1 MAGNGHTRV
10 LSSGCPAVLGQE
22 ATVSDERQAV
32 RHLLVLEDSEGRR
45 PILLEA
51 ATYSIG
57 RDPTNSI
64 VLHSKMVS
72 RQHAILFRVTSPET
86 NSYLFRLIDG
96 DLQGKRS
103 TNGTLVNGQRIV
115 AHDLRTGDM
124 IVFGGDVR
132 ARYLTLTNMTDTEFQ
147 EFCRSTDVLG
157 FLSKSTNPFAT
168 LVPLS
173 EGNIE
178 NFSEA
183 ALVRLA
189 SYPELTPNP
198 ILEVDLEGRV
208 TYLNPAA
215 VMQFRDLQQQKLA
228 HPLLLGLPEL
238 ARYMKQTQEKVHV
251 REVEY
256 QGRIYEQSIHYIYE
270 SELIRSYVMDV
281 TDRKRAE
288 EQLRNQARREAI
300 INRIIQAMRTTLVA
314 AEVLQITADL
324 LLEALGSTLC
334 LITQTPAPHSPT
346 YASRP
351 QLVSLPNPLIALN
364 QRAIALFEPTLR
376 RGEQVV
382 LAANCPEVPEP
393 LQTDLRTL
401 NVNALVITPLVYL
414 GQLLGQI
421 TLLDCEWE
429 PSEATSVLASDR
441 PLWQQ
446 TLPKSWTPEDLS
458 LLKTIAD
465 QCALAIHQAQL
476 YQQVQELNADLER
489 QVRART
495 AELEQKMQEL
505 ERLNAIKDDF
515 LSTVSHELR
524 TPMANMKM
532 AIHMLKHFAT
542 DDRQKRY
549 LEILANECNRET
561 ELINDLLDLQR
572 LEAGRSQ
579 IQQEVIDLDSWL
591 PSVLEPFRN
600 RMQQRQQSLE
610 VLRPATL
617 PPLLSN
623 RHALARILAELL
635 NNACKYSPAGAQIV
649 VRFDPIGGD
658 RLQIQVSNPSE
669 IPSEELPRI
678 FEKFYRIPNA
688 DPWQQGG
695 TGLGLALT
703 QKLVEQL
710 QGEISA
716 DSAAGMTTFTLSLPL
731 ATGDPST

>member
-1 MAGNGHTRV
+1 MAT
-10 LSSGCPAVLGQE
+10 QE
-22 ATVSDERQAV
+22 REQV
-32 RHLLVLEDSEGRR
+32 RHLLVLEDTAGRR

-64 VLHSKMVS
+64 VLHSKLVS
-72 RQHAILFRVTSPET
+72 RQHGLLLRVTSPDTE
-86 NSYLFRLIDG
+86 SYLFRLIDG

-103 TNGTLVNGQRIV
+103 TNGILVNGQRAV
-115 AHDLRTGDM
+115 SHDLRSGDM

-132 ARYLTLTNMTDTEFQ
+132 ARYLTLTNMTDTEFND
-147 EFCRSTDVLG
+147 FCQSTDVLG
-157 FLSKSTNPFAT
+157 FLSKTTNPFAT
-168 LVPLS
+168 LVP
-173 EGNIE
+173 ENHANIE

-198 ILEVDLEGRV
+198 ILEVDLEGTV

-215 VMQFRDLQQQKLA
+215 VMQFRDLQQRQLS

-238 ARYMKQTQEKVHV
+238 ARYMQQTQEKVHV

-256 QGRIYEQSIHYIYE
+256 QQRIYEQSIHYIYE

-324 LLEALGSTLC
+324 LLEVLGSSLC
-334 LITQTPAPHSPT
+334 LITQTTATETSTAAAHLQPVPPTLLSLNRAVIDT
-346 YASRP
+346 YAP
-351 QLVSLPNPLIALN
+351 ALT
-364 QRAIALFEPTLR
+364 A
-376 RGEQVV
+376 GEQVM
-382 LAANCPEVPEP
+382 LETESS
-393 LQTDLRTL
+393 DLSDWLRQQL
-401 NVNALVITPLVYL
+401 INQRVQALVVTPLIYL
-414 GQLLGQI
+414 GQLLGHI
-421 TLLDCEWE
+421 TLMEVE
-429 PSEATSVLASDR
+429 GETNERTSLFWGDGQRSQV
-441 PLWQQ
+441 
-446 TLPKSWTPEDLS
+446 TLPKGWTAEDVS
-458 LLKTIAD
+458 LVKTIAD
-465 QCALAIHQAQL
+465 QCAIAIHQAQL
-476 YQQVQELNADLER
+476 YQTVQALNADLER

-505 ERLNAIKDDF
+505 ERLNALKDDF

-532 AIHMLKHFAT
+532 AIHMLKHYPM
-542 DDRQKRY
+542 DERQQRY
-549 LEILANECNRET
+549 LDILSNECARET

-579 IQQEVIDLDSWL
+579 IQLECIDLGTWL
-591 PSVLEPFRN
+591 PTVLEPFRH
-600 RMQQRQQSLE
+600 RMQQRQQCLKILQPSH
-610 VLRPATL
+610 L
-617 PPLLSN
+617 PPLRSN
-623 RHALARILAELL
+623 RHSLERILAELL
-635 NNACKYSPAGAQIV
+635 NNAYKYSPAGGQITLSLQLLA
-649 VRFDPIGGD
+649 GD
-658 RLQIQVSNPSE
+658 RLQIDVSNPSE
-669 IPSEELPRI
+669 IPNAELPRI
-678 FEKFYRIPNA
+678 FEKFYRVPNA

-703 QKLVEQL
+703 QKLVQQL
-710 QGEISA
+710 QGEISVR
-716 DSAAGMTTFTLSLPL
+716 SGGGYTTFTLVFPV
-731 ATGDPST
+731 AKTVEG

>member
-1 MAGNGHTRV
+1 
-10 LSSGCPAVLGQE
+10 
-22 ATVSDERQAV
+22 
-32 RHLLVLEDSEGRR
+32 
-45 PILLEA
+45 
-51 ATYSIG
+51 
-57 RDPTNSI
+57 
-64 VLHSKMVS
+64 MVS

-147 EFCRSTDVLG
+147 DFCRSTDVLG

-198 ILEVDLEGRV
+198 ILEVDLEGKV

-300 INRIIQAMRTTLVA
+300 INRIIQAMRTTMVA

-334 LITQTPAPHSPT
+334 LITQTHAPHSPT
-346 YASRP
+346 SASRP
-351 QLVSLPNPLIALN
+351 PFVSLPEDLIALN
-364 QRAIALFEPTLR
+364 QQAIALFEPTLR
-376 RGEQVV
+376 KGEQVV
-382 LAANCPEVPEP
+382 LAVDGPDLPEP
-393 LQTDLRTL
+393 LQRALRSL

-446 TLPKSWTPEDLS
+446 TLPKSWTPEDLG

-532 AIHMLKHFAT
+532 AIYMLKQFAT

-549 LEILANECNRET
+549 LDILANECNRET

-579 IQQEVIDLDSWL
+579 IQQEVIDLNSWL
-591 PSVLEPFRN
+591 PAVLEPFRN

>member
-1 MAGNGHTRV
+1 MSH
-10 LSSGCPAVLGQE
+10 
-22 ATVSDERQAV
+22 ERQAV

-72 RQHAILFRVTSPET
+72 RQHAILLRVTSPET

-115 AHDLRTGDM
+115 AHDLRGGDM

-147 EFCRSTDVLG
+147 DFCRSTDVLG

-173 EGNIE
+173 EGNIENE

-215 VMQFRDLQQQKLA
+215 VMQFRDLQQQKLT

-300 INRIIQAMRTTLVA
+300 INRIIQAMRTTMVA

-334 LITQTPAPHSPT
+334 LITQTHAPNSPT

-351 QLVSLPNPLIALN
+351 QFVSLPNHLIALN
-364 QRAIALFEPTLR
+364 QGAIALFEPALSN
-376 RGEQVV
+376 GEQVV
-382 LAANCPEVPEP
+382 LAASCTDLPQP
-393 LQTDLRTL
+393 LQRDLRTF
-401 NVNALVITPLVYL
+401 NVNALVITPLIYL

-429 PSEATSVLASDR
+429 PSEATSILASGR
-441 PLWQQ
+441 QLWQQ

-458 LLKTIAD
+458 LVKTIAD

-532 AIHMLKHFAT
+532 AIYMLKQFAT

-549 LEILANECNRET
+549 LDILTNECNRET

-579 IQQEVIDLDSWL
+579 IQREVIDLDSWL

-610 VLRPATL
+610 ILRPATL

-669 IPSEELPRI
+669 IPSKELPRI

-716 DSAAGMTTFTLSLPL
+716 DSEAGITTFTLSLPT
-731 ATGDPST
+731 ASGDPTA

>member
-1 MAGNGHTRV
+1 M
-10 LSSGCPAVLGQE
+10 
-22 ATVSDERQAV
+22 SDERQAV

-103 TNGTLVNGQRIV
+103 TNGTVVNGQRIV

-132 ARYLTLTNMTDTEFQ
+132 ARYLALTNMTDTEFQ
-147 EFCRSTDVLG
+147 DFCRSTDVLG

-168 LVPLS
+168 LVPLR

-198 ILEVDLEGRV
+198 ILEVDLEGKV

-300 INRIIQAMRTTLVA
+300 INRIIQAMRTTMVA

-334 LITQTPAPHSPT
+334 LITQTPAPNSPT

-351 QLVSLPNPLIALN
+351 QFASLPKDLIALN
-364 QRAIALFEPTLR
+364 QQAIALFEPTLR
-376 RGEQVV
+376 KGEQVV
-382 LAANCPEVPEP
+382 LAADCTDLPEP
-393 LQTDLRTL
+393 LPRDLKTL
-401 NVNALVITPLVYL
+401 NVNALVITPLIYL

-421 TLLDCEWE
+421 TLLECEWE

-441 PLWQQ
+441 SLWQQ

-532 AIHMLKHFAT
+532 AIHMLKQFAT

-549 LEILANECNRET
+549 LDILANECNRET

-591 PSVLEPFRN
+591 PTVLEPFRN

-623 RHALARILAELL
+623 RHALARILAELI

-710 QGEISA
+710 QGDISA
-716 DSAAGMTTFTLSLPL
+716 DSAAGMTTFTLTLPC
-731 ATGDPST
+731 AAGDPST

>member
-1 MAGNGHTRV
+1 MAT
-10 LSSGCPAVLGQE
+10 QE
-22 ATVSDERQAV
+22 REQV
-32 RHLLVLEDSEGRR
+32 RHLLVLEDAAGRR

-64 VLHSKMVS
+64 VLHSKLVS
-72 RQHAILFRVTSPET
+72 RQHALLLRVTSPESE
-86 NSYLFRLIDG
+86 SYLFRLIDG
-96 DLQGKRS
+96 NLQGKRS
-103 TNGTLVNGQRIV
+103 TNGILVNGQRTL
-115 AHDLRTGDM
+115 AHDLRSGDM

-132 ARYLTLTNMTDTEFQ
+132 ARYLILTNMTNTEFND
-147 EFCRSTDVLG
+147 FCQSTDVLG
-157 FLSKSTNPFAT
+157 FLSKTTNPFAT
-168 LVPLS
+168 LVPD
-173 EGNIE
+173 NQANVE

-198 ILEVDLEGRV
+198 ILEVDLEGTV

-215 VMQFRDLQQQKLA
+215 VMQFPDLQQRKLG

-238 ARYMKQTQEKVHV
+238 ARYMQQTQEKVHV

-324 LLEALGSTLC
+324 LLEVLGSSLC
-334 LITQTPAPHSPT
+334 LITQTIGAETPTFAARAYLHPPPPELLSLNHSVIDI
-346 YASRP
+346 YD
-351 QLVSLPNPLIALN
+351 LAL
-364 QRAIALFEPTLR
+364 RT
-376 RGEQVV
+376 GEQV
-382 LAANCPEVPEP
+382 LLLTNSGDLP
-393 LQTDLRTL
+393 DSLRTSLL
-401 NVNALVITPLVYL
+401 NARVQALLVTPLSYL
-414 GQLLGQI
+414 GQLLGHI
-421 TLLDCEWE
+421 TLLEMENDTTER
-429 PSEATSVLASDR
+429 TSFFLGNPQAQ
-441 PLWQQ
+441 QQ
-446 TLPKSWTPEDLS
+446 TLPSGWTVEDRS
-458 LLKTIAD
+458 LVKTIAD
-465 QCALAIHQAQL
+465 QCAIAIHQARL

-489 QVRART
+489 QVQART

-505 ERLNAIKDDF
+505 ERLNALKDDF

-532 AIHMLKHFAT
+532 AIHMLKHFPM
-542 DDRQKRY
+542 DERQQRY
-549 LEILANECNRET
+549 LTILSNECARET

-579 IQQEVIDLDSWL
+579 IQLELIDLNTWL
-591 PSVLEPFRN
+591 PAVVEPFRH
-600 RMQQRQQSLE
+600 RMQQRQQCLE
-610 VLRPATL
+610 IVQPTKL
-617 PPLLSN
+617 PLLQSN
-623 RHALARILAELL
+623 RHSLERILAELL
-635 NNACKYSPAGAQIV
+635 NNAYKYSPAGGHITLSLQLL
-649 VRFDPIGGD
+649 GGD
-658 RLQIQVSNPSE
+658 RLQIQVSNPTE
-669 IPSEELPRI
+669 IPDTEIPRI

-710 QGEISA
+710 QGEISVS
-716 DSAAGMTTFTLSLPL
+716 SAEGYTTFTLIFPGVK
-731 ATGDPST
+731 TTEG